1 MKDNIVLVVMFFVL
15 KCCFLM
21 KVYFMK
27 DILKVLLVIKIILL
41 CIRKVRILVRCGYQ
55 SMQRVMILIIIIMKK
70 EQRVKVMGK
79 SIIFIL
85 KRAIVRLVIQ
95 EIIRSGLKVN
105 IYRKVQKG
113 KFMVDMQGNI
123 ILGRMDFI
131 ILLKVR
137 SIRNIRE
144 SMQRVE
150 QMGMVLIQSRVVF
163 LLKVIISMLKKVVC
177 GSIMRKGQFIMMR
190 KFGIRVKQRDI
201 GKRSIRKV
209 IMELSV
215 NGVLSIFKNMMLV
228 YKGILLRGLRFCLKR
243 VVV

>member
-1 MKDNIVLVVMFFVL
+1 M
-15 KCCFLM
+15 
-21 KVYFMK
+21 
-27 DILKVLLVIKIILL
+27 
-41 CIRKVRILVRCGYQ
+41 
-55 SMQRVMILIIIIMKK
+55 S
-70 EQRVKVMGK
+70 K
-79 SIIFIL
+79 SIIFML

-113 KFMVDMQGNI
+113 TFMVDMKGNI

-131 ILLKVR
+131 ILLKVRSIR

-163 LLKVIISMLKKVVC
+163 ILKVIISMLKKVVC
-177 GSIMRKGQFIMMR
+177 GSIMRKGQFIMTR

-215 NGVLSIFKNMMLV
+215 NGVSSIFKNMMLV

>member
-1 MKDNIVLVVMFFVL
+1 MYQESENFSQVW
-15 KCCFLM
+15 
-21 KVYFMK
+21 
-27 DILKVLLVIKIILL
+27 LLEYVE
-41 CIRKVRILVRCGYQ
+41 GDD
-55 SMQRVMILIIIIMKK
+55 LIIIIMKK
-70 EQRVKVMGK
+70 EQRVKVMSK
-79 SIIFIL
+79 SIIFTL

-113 KFMVDMQGNI
+113 KFMVDMKGNI

-131 ILLKVR
+131 ILLKVRSIR

-163 LLKVIISMLKKVVC
+163 ILKVIISMLKKVVC
-177 GSIMRKGQFIMMR
+177 GSIMRKGQFIMTR

-215 NGVLSIFKNMMLV
+215 NGVSSIFKNMMLV